1 MKADLHV
8 HTTMSDGSDTFE
20 EVLVQARERGV
31 ARIAFTNHDTTRG
44 LDGAAALGARYGVQV
59 TGGPRPARGCPRAR
73 CPLRSAA
80 RAP

>member
-44 LDGAAALGARYGVQV
+44 LDGAAALGARYGV
-59 TGGPRPARGCPRAR
+59 GHHHARYLPRPRIHGR
-73 CPLRSAA
+73 LVRS
-80 RAP
+80 